1 MPNTVA
7 VRSSTSELNCSHF
20 SFVTMTLLICIVAE
34 RSSPGWKFAVRMV
47 ATWTCSR
54 SGSYY
59 TSFCA
64 LCSQPLIFF
73 VI

>member
-1 MPNTVA
+1 MSHAAA
-7 VRSSTSELNCSHF
+7 VRSSTSELNYSHC
-20 SFVTMTLLICIVAE
+20 SFVAMTLLLCTVAE
-34 RSSPGWKFAVRMV
+34 CSFPGWKFAVRMV
-47 ATWTCSR
+47 ATWMCSR

-59 TSFCA
+59 TSFCT